1 MRRAILIGI
10 FLLGTVG
17 IGACQDQGKGS
28 ADSSK
33 KSGSGEKG
41 NEEPGPVRTACKDD
55 VEKFC
60 AGEQR
65 AGRCLREHDS
75 ADLSPACSTA
85 LANRGS
91 NPR

>member
-10 FLLGTVG
+10 FLFGAVAM
-17 IGACQDQGKGS
+17 GACQNEGKGS
-28 ADSSK
+28 TDRSKVSS
-33 KSGSGEKG
+33 SGEKG
-41 NEEPGPVRTACKDD
+41 RNGPVQTACKD
-55 VEKFC
+55 EIQKFC

-65 AGRCLREHDS
+65 VGRCLRERDA

-91 NPR
+91 IPR